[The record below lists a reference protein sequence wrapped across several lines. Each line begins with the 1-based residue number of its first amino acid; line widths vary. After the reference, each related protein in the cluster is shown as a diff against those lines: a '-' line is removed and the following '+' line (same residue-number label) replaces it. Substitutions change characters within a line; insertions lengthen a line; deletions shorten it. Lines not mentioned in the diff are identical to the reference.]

1 MFNFPN
7 NHPDV
12 RPVDSAIQ
20 CLSYRLI
27 PRDVYPNDYLWH
39 QRIDGPQS
47 SGSNRFASGVSTM

>member
-1 MFNFPN
+1 M
-7 NHPDV
+7 
-12 RPVDSAIQ
+12 DSAIQ